1 MIKVLIVDDEPKL
14 REGMRTLVPWEEEGY
29 TVVGTAANGF
39 EALDKFRSLA
49 PGLVIADIRMPGMD
63 GLELISE
70 LRKENPQCHV
80 LILSGYADFEYA
92 KRAISYHIDG
102 YLLKPVDEEE
112 LISYLKEL
120 RETILIE
127 ERMNEWQAAEP
138 ARNNEALLRELLQP
152 RETGADLR
160 EAAAELGLEGCSYEV
175 ILIELKRLN
184 KGEDIREEQVKGLL
198 EQHWQQ
204 ENRGL
209 FFTFPPFMGILL
221 KEPLENDSERHAFW
235 QELHGII
242 AKEGVEF
249 QAATGCIAEGPEE
262 VFRSFTT
269 ARERLDDAF
278 FGQKN
283 TLLCGAP
290 DDWDEPVSGGRDP
303 EEEPDPER
311 DVEVQLLL
319 AVEAGSCEV
328 VKGLVG
334 QIVRGLVHTR
344 REETYIKDSLIRI
357 VSSTIA
363 RLEAANPDI
372 RAIIAGQPSPMG
384 EVYSS
389 GYLHDVELLV
399 SAYMEQISKL
409 INSGG
414 RGDEIKR
421 ITDLIQRRY
430 NENLK
435 LGSLSEIFNYNSAYL
450 GKMFKNQVGE
460 HFNTYLDKVRIENAK
475 QLLTQGMKV
484 YEVAERV
491 GYMNSDYFNA
501 KFRKYVGVSPT
512 AFRKEN

>member
-14 REGMRTLVPWEEEGY
+14 REGMRTLIPWEEEGY
-29 TVVGTAANGF
+29 TVVATAANGF
-39 EALDKFRSLA
+39 EALDKFHALE

-70 LRKENPQCHV
+70 LRKENPHCHV

-102 YLLKPVDEEE
+102 YLLKPVDEDE
-112 LISYLKEL
+112 LISYLQGL
-120 RETILIE
+120 RETISME
-127 ERMNEWQAAEP
+127 ERLSEWQTAGP
-138 ARNNEALLRELLQP
+138 AKNNEVLLRELLLP
-152 RETGADLR
+152 RETGADSG
-160 EAAAELGLEGCSYEV
+160 EAAAELGLEGCSCEV
-175 ILIELKRLN
+175 ILLELTRLN
-184 KGEDIREEQVKGLL
+184 KGEDIREEQVRSVL
-198 EQHWQQ
+198 EQYWQQ

-209 FFTFPPFMGILL
+209 FFTLPPYMGILL
-221 KEPLENDSERHAFW
+221 REPLENEVDRNMLW
-235 QELHGII
+235 QELHSII
-242 AKEGVEF
+242 AKEGLEF
-249 QAATGCIAEGPEE
+249 QAAAGGAAAGPEE
-262 VFRSFTT
+262 AFRSFAT
-269 ARERLDDAF
+269 ARERLADAF
-278 FGQKN
+278 FGQKD
-283 TLLCGAP
+283 TLLCGKP
-290 DDWDEPVSGGRDP
+290 DDWNEPVRDREEL

-319 AVEAGSCEV
+319 AVEAGSGEV
-328 VKGLVG
+328 VKGLTG
-334 QIVRGLVHTR
+334 QIVRGLVHMR
-344 REETYIKDSLIRI
+344 REEAYIKDNLMRI

-363 RLEAANPDI
+363 RLEAANPDT
-372 RAIIAGQPSPMG
+372 RAVIAGQASPMG

-389 GYLHDVELLV
+389 GNLHDVERLI
-399 SAYMEQISKL
+399 SAYMVQISGL